1 MTFVRPGSNS
11 GQLLRGRNTAGADG
25 CQCALRGGRIH
36 TQWGCR
42 EVLYE
47 ERPDGETEVTGLRLT
62 RAGKEHIAKA
72 DAYVAAL
79 DVPGQHAPFL
89 WWPCPAGCMPA
100 CTALCL
106 CPLGNLSSCIHCE
119 LFRAPV
125 AEHV

>member
-1 MTFVRPGSNS
+1 M
-11 GQLLRGRNTAGADG
+11 LTAASVGF
-25 CQCALRGGRIH
+25 RGGRIH

-79 DVPGQHAPFL
+79 DVPGQRPPSLRDGHVR
-89 WWPCPAGCMPA
+89 PAA
-100 CTALCL
+100 
-106 CPLGNLSSCIHCE
+106 CPLRCSNVHAVTLHTCGVSLAFSEGWLRGLGSCMS
-119 LFRAPV
+119 L
-125 AEHV
+125 